1 VGEGEGSALLLL
13 RVVGQFE
20 FHNEIEPAPKELHAV
35 RTTAEEGG
43 FSRP

>member
-1 VGEGEGSALLLL
+1 MLLASPQKSTASAHD
-13 RVVGQFE
+13 FNPA
-20 FHNEIEPAPKELHAV
+20 NEPCQTAPKELHAV